1 MIFLTT
7 KMSTANSA
15 LHRAATRA
23 AAPTRGGT
31 PTPDHNRHAHF
42 DDNLS
47 AVVIDRL
54 TVRDKDVPREAQRW
68 TSGERGAIVD
78 DPAILA
84 GADLSQFVT
93 EAVKI
98 GAHALSA
105 AGQAQESR
113 ALEQMLKEVGQR
125 IAETTNK
132 AVANTE
138 RAARAAS
145 EVVAKAAYDAKRATV
160 EADEA
165 SRKEFSE
172 SVSVATKGLNAE
184 LRRIFSGE
192 NPELLDRLQPVLDK
206 FGTALDAKVKA
217 GTTDLIAQAVKQ
229 FDPSD
234 PTSPM
239 AKHTAE
245 LQAQQRK
252 LAEHFDTNHKD
263 LVKKLDEL
271 ATVLKVQDAKA
282 SLAKITPI
290 KGDTFENQLNAV
302 LSAIAD
308 GLGDEYTDTR
318 AIVGDVPRS
327 KKGDGLFTVDA
338 GAARV
343 VIEMTDSPRDK
354 WSEYFDEAERN
365 RHAAASLGLVRT
377 PTQNGGRSIR
387 VLGPRRIVLAFDPE
401 SDNPE
406 LLQTAVMMLRASAL
420 AATARKGAH
429 QIATAEEKITEAMAQ
444 LERSTK

>member
-1 MIFLTT
+1 M
-7 KMSTANSA
+7 
-15 LHRAATRA
+15 
-23 AAPTRGGT
+23 
-31 PTPDHNRHAHF
+31 
-42 DDNLS
+42 
-47 AVVIDRL
+47 VIDRL
-54 TVRDKDVPREAQRW
+54 MVRDKDVSREAQRW
-68 TSGERGAIVD
+68 TSGERGPIVD

-113 ALEQMLKEVGQR
+113 ALEQMLNEVGQR
-125 IAETTNK
+125 AAESTNK

-138 RAARAAS
+138 RAAKAAS
-145 EVVAKAAYDAKRATV
+145 KVVAKVAYDAKRAIV

-172 SVSVATKGLNAE
+172 SVSVATKGRNAE

-206 FGTALDAKVKA
+206 FGTALDAKVMA
-217 GTTDLIAQAVKQ
+217 GTRDLIAQAVKQ

-239 AKHTAE
+239 SKHTAE
-245 LQAQQRK
+245 LQAQQHM
-252 LAEHFDTNHKD
+252 LTEHFDTNHKD

-271 ATVLKVQDAKA
+271 ATVLKIQDAKA
-282 SLAKITPI
+282 RLAKVTPI

-327 KKGDGLFTVDA
+327 KKMTCDGDPLGTDA
-338 GAARV
+338 RQSMRQQFSGARGGP
-343 VIEMTDSPRDK
+343 TDD
-354 WSEYFDEAERN
+354 D
-365 RHAAASLGLVRT
+365 
-377 PTQNGGRSIR
+377 GRR
-387 VLGPRRIVLAFDPE
+387 FG
-401 SDNPE
+401 
-406 LLQTAVMMLRASAL
+406 RASA
-420 AATARKGAH
+420 A
-429 QIATAEEKITEAMAQ
+429 
-444 LERSTK
+444 